1 MDQCYGEILKHV
13 AFPSSSARKGY
24 ANVAINMC
32 VCELRE
38 VVCELRA
45 RCGFG
50 VQARQGVKVVI
61 SKISKISRR
70 RTDVYLS
77 SGGDALSHHL
87 LHYNIHLLVKTSY
100 YMTWGFDELTYYFI
114 IVYIKFENIF

>member
-1 MDQCYGEILKHV
+1 MRDMSECSDKVCLYFVLMEV
-13 AFPSSSARKGY
+13 
-24 ANVAINMC
+24 

-87 LHYNIHLLVKTSY
+87 LHYNIHLLIKTSY

>member
-1 MDQCYGEILKHV
+1 MTES
-13 AFPSSSARKGY
+13 FPDIIPVNRIKS
-24 ANVAINMC
+24 C
-32 VCELRE
+32 LE
-38 VVCELRA
+38 VH
-45 RCGFG
+45 
-50 VQARQGVKVVI
+50 
-61 SKISKISRR
+61 KIYIHGR

-100 YMTWGFDELTYYFI
+100 YMTWEFDELTYYFI